1 MSVLIGQ
8 KLVENTKIKKFKC
21 GILSNFQTM
30 CIRYTYITS
39 YLHSTHLH
47 LGAKIV
53 ITYCWFVSQVF
64 FCLLC
69 KKSIVEEKS
78 HSINH
83 KAVVIQACI
92 FITTLDTVCNNI
104 AINVRLLSWEEHKK
118 EETTSLLLNRLWI
131 GSTRIPYSALYCKR
145 GYRRSLRW
153 WWGCLQSLGGIL
165 ADYISNK
172 MCTSSDT
179 FSPKNWVTA
188 LNCSHGRFRPEDVSD
203 TSSSLLSHNSEEDE
217 SLEQPNG
224 FSHHHHHR
232 DFNHHNSRHY
242 INGNGSLHAR

>member
-1 MSVLIGQ
+1 MP
-8 KLVENTKIKKFKC
+8 KF
-21 GILSNFQTM
+21 
-30 CIRYTYITS
+30 
-39 YLHSTHLH
+39 
-47 LGAKIV
+47 
-53 ITYCWFVSQVF
+53 SQIF

-153 WWGCLQSLGGIL
+153 WWCLQSLGSIL
-165 ADYISNK
+165 AEYISNNVH
-172 MCTSSDT
+172 
-179 FSPKNWVTA
+179 F
-188 LNCSHGRFRPEDVSD
+188 
-203 TSSSLLSHNSEEDE
+203 
-217 SLEQPNG
+217 Q
-224 FSHHHHHR
+224 
-232 DFNHHNSRHY
+232 RHIFAQKLGDCFKLQSWTISTWRCIRY
-242 INGNGSLHAR
+242 IQFFIEPQFWRRRKLRAA